1 MKKSLIA
8 LAALGAFAGSAM
20 AQSSVTLY
28 GIVDMG
34 LVKQNRADTAATTGL
49 ALGGVGM
56 TNKELNVAQAT
67 KSRLGFRGV
76 EDLGGGYKAKFKLE
90 HRLSVDTG
98 AQSATADFWDM
109 SVVALE
115 TPVGEIGAGRD
126 YMPAFYLQVKQDPWV
141 NQGIAE
147 VGGTTYAFATYNGVR
162 SARMNN
168 AVFYTIAAQGVT
180 VQAAASLK
188 EDGAGATSTSTSGGS
203 FGSAGQKNRFGI
215 NVMYDAGPLFL
226 GLAYD
231 QAEPVVG
238 QDSNMVMVGG
248 AYDFGVIKPRLT
260 YTQADLANGTKP
272 KSIILAATVPV
283 DTNLV
288 KLGFANMDLDNTAG
302 TKANKISIGYEHVLS
317 KRTAVYTDVTNGKV
331 KGLQTVTGFDVGV
344 RHSF

>member
-56 TNKELNVAQAT
+56 GNKELNVAQAT

-98 AQSATADFWDM
+98 AVTNATEFWDM
-109 SVVALE
+109 SVVSLE

-188 EDGAGATSTSTSGGS
+188 ENGTVPTVTAE
-203 FGSAGQKNRFGI
+203 AGQKNRFGI

-288 KLGFANMDLDNTAG
+288 KIGFANLDLDNGTANN
-302 TKANKISIGYEHVLS
+302 KANKFSIGYEQVLS
-317 KRTAVYTDVTNGKV
+317 KRTAIYTDLTNGKV
-331 KGLQTVTGFDVGV
+331 KGLQGVTGFDVGV

>member
-28 GIVDMG
+28 GIIDLG

-56 TNKELNVAQAT
+56 GNKELNVAQAT

-90 HRLSVDTG
+90 HRLSPDVGNT
-98 AQSATADFWDM
+98 TNTTEFWDM

-126 YMPAFYLQVKQDPWV
+126 YMPAFYLQVKQDPWL

-188 EDGAGATSTSTSGGS
+188 ESGSATITGDAGA
-203 FGSAGQKNRFGI
+203 KNRFGI

-226 GLAYD
+226 GVAYD
-231 QAEPVVG
+231 QSEPVVG
-238 QDSNMVMVGG
+238 QDSNLVMIGG

-260 YTQADLANGTKP
+260 YNQADLPNGTKP

-288 KLGFANMDLDNTAG
+288 KLGYANMDLDNAAG
-302 TKANKISIGYEHVLS
+302 TKANKFSIGYEHVLS
-317 KRTAVYTDVTNGKV
+317 KRTAIYTDVTNGKV

-344 RHSF
+344 RHAF

>member
-34 LVKQNRADTAATTGL
+34 LVKQNRADTAATGL

-98 AQSATADFWDM
+98 STTNATEFWDM
-109 SVVALE
+109 SVVSLE

-188 EDGAGATSTSTSGGS
+188 EAGTAPVATTPTAE
-203 FGSAGQKNRFGI
+203 AGQKNRFGI

-231 QAEPVVG
+231 QAEPVTG